1 LLYCI
6 IPQDDAMPQIGQN
19 ECPVSS
25 KRISPDINNS
35 PFLVGSDA
43 VDDSGS
49 HKEKLIVAPIS
60 IGIFMKLELMLLP
73 NRKVCVL
80 GKKLKNLRL
89 PYPLEFEI
97 MTGIAVWF
105 SPGFSRPNNGKIL
118 ECFDEKIKSIEAVNI
133 NHFKSLHDFL
143 VSALK

>member
-1 LLYCI
+1 MKLYLLLSLLCCN
-6 IPQDDAMPQIGQN
+6 IPQDGAMPQIGQN

-43 VDDSGS
+43 VDDSGN
-49 HKEKLIVAPIS
+49 HEEKLIVVPIS

-73 NRKVCVL
+73 NREVCVL
-80 GKKLKNLRL
+80 RKKLKNLRV
-89 PYPLEFEI
+89 PYPSEFEI

-105 SPGFSRPNNGKIL
+105 SPCFSRPTN
-118 ECFDEKIKSIEAVNI
+118 
-133 NHFKSLHDFL
+133 
-143 VSALK
+143 